1 MKIDHYARN
10 VMTSGTEAT
19 DFVAEM
25 NGVAFSILSDGIYQ
39 HKIPAIIRE
48 IACNA
53 YDAHVEAGRA
63 DVPFSIQLPNEF
75 DPNFTVEDTGTG
87 LDDDGVRK
95 VFAAYFKSSKTG
107 SNDVTGGMG
116 IGAKSMFSYSES
128 FMICARKNGKERRY
142 AAYIGESG
150 VPQVKLLSEVITD
163 MRDGVKV
170 QMPVQPND
178 FGKFETETRVIASM
192 FKTLPEVKG
201 GTGRFEYLTTDIYEQ
216 IEKDGFA
223 RIDVHTGSEL
233 YSHESFYVLMGNVIY
248 PVASH
253 NVLSEIDPFLTIARR
268 DSSGEKAFVVP
279 FNIGELAPTAS
290 RESISLKQNAIDL
303 IVERTNAVLKK
314 EKAKVDAVLDTFD
327 HPTEAVLYL
336 LDRFGRSESLSHFT
350 YKGKSM
356 RKIAKRFYAT
366 PYGGVT
372 YRLTPKMYGFG
383 YRSSNIGDGLDQM
396 VVAETSRPLVGFYR
410 EKSDAKTTFA
420 SLVRKYC
427 NAGGVRSGTNYVTFP
442 KPLSKSQRN
451 RIETFYGREVKWVS
465 FAKVKE
471 AMKSDPKVRN
481 AYTDRG
487 EKSTNTIYCKTITT
501 RGDVRK
507 VFHVEI
513 DPEQSYA
520 YIDNDELE
528 GWYLR
533 PSEIES
539 GMTYLVRNANNEKQ
553 MATFGIPHW
562 KELALEKASGLEE
575 AFDLRR
581 TRHLFDM
588 NRSSTPIPHDDIVNM
603 AMDHSVHAEDI
614 RALVDEFDVK
624 RSQCDMLSSAMFEFI
639 INHSGVDVPDT
650 PLFEK
655 VNSLFNSIAEKYLI
669 VGRLGYGA
677 VHKDKTAIMQMIDF
691 CEKNGFTFPPEDS
704 DEE

>member
-142 AAYIGESG
+142 AAYIGEAG
-150 VPQVKLLSEVITD
+150 VPQVKLLAEINTD
-163 MRDGVKV
+163 MRNGVKV
-170 QMPVQPND
+170 QMPVQPKD

-223 RIDVHTGSEL
+223 RIDSHTGSEL

-248 PVASH
+248 PVSSY
-253 NVLSEIDPFLTIARR
+253 NVLGEIDPFLAIALR
-268 DSSGEKAFVVP
+268 DNSGEKAFIIP

-314 EKAKVDAVLDTFD
+314 EKAKVDAVLDAFD

-336 LDRFGRSESLSHFT
+336 LDRFGRAGTFSHFT
-350 YKGKSM
+350 YKGEPM
-356 RKIAKRFYAT
+356 RKVANRFYTT
-366 PYGGVT
+366 PYGGT
-372 YRLTPKMYGFG
+372 LYRLVSKTYSHG
-383 YRSSNIGDGLDQM
+383 YRSSNAGDGMGQ
-396 VVAETSRPLVGFYR
+396 VEVANASRPLVGFYR
-410 EKSDAKTTFA
+410 EKSDAKATFT

-427 NAGGVRSGTNYVTFP
+427 NTGGAASGTLYITFA
-442 KPLSKSQRN
+442 KPLSEAQRK
-451 RIETFYGREVKWVS
+451 RVETFYGREVKWVS
-465 FAKVKE
+465 FAEVKE
-471 AMKSDPKVRN
+471 AMKTDPKVRA

-487 EKSTNTIYCKTITT
+487 EKSTNTIYCKTINSN
-501 RGDVRK
+501 GNVNK
-507 VFHVEI
+507 VYHVEI
-513 DPEQSYA
+513 DPERSYA

-528 GWYLR
+528 GWHLR

-553 MATFGIPHW
+553 MTAFGIPHW
-562 KELALEKASGLEE
+562 KELALEKASGHEE

-581 TRHLFDM
+581 TRQLFDM
-588 NRSSTPIPHDDIVNM
+588 NRSSTPVPRNDIVNM
-603 AMDHSVHAEDI
+603 AMHHSVHAEDI
-614 RALVDEFDVK
+614 RALVDEFDAK
-624 RSQCDMLSSAMFEFI
+624 RNQCDMLSSAMFEFI
-639 INHSGVDVPDT
+639 INHNGVDAPDS

-655 VNSLFNSIAEKYLI
+655 VNSLFNTITEKYAM
-669 VGRLGYGA
+669 VDRLGYNTE
-677 VHKDKTAIMQMIDF
+677 HKDKTTIIQMIDF
-691 CEKNGFTFPPEDS
+691 CEKNEFTFPPEYYV
-704 DEE
+704 EE